1 MIKNCIG
8 ININEINRG
17 IDIYRANHNGEYPN
31 YLVMNAESYHI
42 MKATMEQIEHAIDI
56 QNIILDETKYSPSWH
71 GVPLAIC
78 ERLDIGEVDFV

>member
-8 ININEINRG
+8 ININEINKG
-17 IDIYRANHNGEYPN
+17 IDFYRANHNGEYPN
-31 YLVMNAESYHI
+31 YLVMNTKTYCI
-42 MKATMEQIEHAIDI
+42 MKSTIEHTIDI
-56 QNIILDETKYSPSWH
+56 SNILSETTYSPSWH